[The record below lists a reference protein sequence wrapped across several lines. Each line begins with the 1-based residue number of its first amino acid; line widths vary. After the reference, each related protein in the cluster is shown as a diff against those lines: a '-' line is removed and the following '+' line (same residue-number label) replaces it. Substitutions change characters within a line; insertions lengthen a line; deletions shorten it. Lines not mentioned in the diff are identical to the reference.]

1 MAGTK
6 EPGGLATTL
15 VDGRSTG
22 RDGAGRAGLLL
33 RAWRERWAQQECWP
47 PEEVDAFLLR
57 GWGLPDAESVIR
69 RAVAQIEA
77 GKEGPLDVWLSTPAG
92 EERLAGTSQALSDQG
107 DLVEALPRLGLTG
120 LTVAIDD
127 RTHLTIEL
135 TAAADRPLWGA
146 GRPSPHGPWFRH
158 LEEGLIALDRE
169 GGRVTAG
176 LAPNWPAMAAN
187 DQIWAWYR
195 LVRLGLRVRRFRLD
209 GGPLVAD
216 PAALGFGVVT
226 PSFLPRSAWEDLFE
240 ILDRRPL
247 ADWRLE
253 PGLLPGLFRDMQIR
267 RLRLAMAVA
276 RHLRG
281 LACRS
286 PSEQEA
292 SRRVLRAFLGG
303 EALLESLSHEFQL
316 RHVDLREIE
325 SQIRWR
331 AQGLRRLLHAFE
343 RPPAYI
349 ARAAR
354 LAMTPVPA

>member
-1 MAGTK
+1 MQ
-6 EPGGLATTL
+6 LA
-15 VDGRSTG
+15 GRSPG

-33 RAWRERWAQQECWP
+33 RAWRERWAQRASWL

-69 RAVAQIEA
+69 RAAAQVEA
-77 GKEGPLDVWLSTPAG
+77 GKECSLDVWLSTPAG
-92 EERLAGTSQALSDQG
+92 EERLAGVSQALSDQG
-107 DLVEALPRLGLTG
+107 DLVESLRRLGLNG

-135 TAAADRPLWGA
+135 TAAADGSLWGA

-169 GGRVTAG
+169 SGRVTAV

-195 LVRLGLRVRRFRLD
+195 LLRLGLRVRRFRLG

-216 PAALGFGVVT
+216 QATGGPGHHQAVT
-226 PSFLPRSAWEDLFE
+226 PDLPSRVVWEDLFE
-240 ILDRRPL
+240 IIDRRPL
-247 ADWRLE
+247 AEWRLE
-253 PGLLPGLFRDMQIR
+253 PGLLPGLFRDTQIR

-286 PSEQEA
+286 PIEQEA

-316 RHVDLREIE
+316 RHVDLREVE

-331 AQGLRRLLHAFE
+331 AQGLRRLLHALE

-354 LAMTPVPA
+354 LALSPVPA